1 MISITHQPS
10 VRVEP
15 CRSVHIT
22 LSASVEI
29 PTGRLG
35 FCVVPRKSR
44 VTVLEIQKLVS
55 RHFKLPLEDMASQ
68 RRSRG
73 VARPRQVSMWLCRQ
87 LTTRSYPDI
96 GRRHGNRDHTTVL
109 HAFRKIEA
117 LKAVDPVIAYDCAF
131 LVAELGGLPE

>member
-1 MISITHQPS
+1 MIRITHQPS

-35 FCVVPRKSR
+35 FCIVPRKSR
-44 VTVLEIQKLVS
+44 VTVLEIQKLVAK
-55 RHFKLPLEDMASQ
+55 HYMLPLDDMSS
-68 RRSRG
+68 RRRMRG

-87 LTTRSYPDI
+87 FTKRSLPDL

-109 HAFRKIEA
+109 HAWRRIEA
-117 LKAVDPVIAYDCAF
+117 LKLVDPVIAYDTAF